1 MDNVNFSIKLD
12 IEDHTK
18 ETLEELEEAIT
29 AALEECGLAAE
40 GYAQRLCPV
49 DTGLLHNSITHA
61 LDGGNVSINSYSNND
76 GTVSGYYTGIMPKA
90 PTGQHIM
97 YVGTNVEYAPYVE
110 LGTSRTKKQAFIQP
124 ALTNNVQT
132 YSDILKRWLSK

>member
-1 MDNVNFSIKLD
+1 MDGSGFSIKLD

-29 AALEECGLAAE
+29 IALEECGLAAE

-49 DTGLLHNSITHA
+49 DTGLLRNSITHA
-61 LDGGNVSINSYSNND
+61 LDGSSVSIDSYSSND
-76 GTVSGYYTGIMPKA
+76 GTVSGYYTGIMPEA
-90 PTGQHIM
+90 PAGQHIM

-110 LGTSRTKKQAFIQP
+110 FGTSRTRKQAFIQP

-132 YSDILKRWLSK
+132 YNDIIKRWLSK